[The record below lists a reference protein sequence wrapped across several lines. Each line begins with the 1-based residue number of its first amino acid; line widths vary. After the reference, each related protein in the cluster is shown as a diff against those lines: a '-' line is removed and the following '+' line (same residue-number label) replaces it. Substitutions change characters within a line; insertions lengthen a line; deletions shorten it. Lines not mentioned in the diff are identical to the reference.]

1 MPITVPEE
9 PLELHL
15 RRKILL
21 AYDNSEY
28 SKAVFQYALDNI
40 FVPNKDH
47 VALATVVDEEQSM
60 WLLAHN
66 SRAQNAENM
75 KRNRRLSLTE
85 HSEASDILKPLS
97 EDLASKGITS
107 NFYILKGDPKVQLV
121 KLAEHA
127 HVDLVVVGTRGLGLI
142 KRNLLGSVSEYVV
155 RNCECSVLVVKQK
168 PEKTDKPRSRPG
180 SPTNS
185 FSSTARRSL
194 QAPISLFRTLT
205 K

>member
-60 WLLAHN
+60 WLLTHT

-97 EDLASKGITS
+97 EDLASKGVR
-107 NFYILKGDPKVQLV
+107 NRDPKIQLV
-121 KLAEHA
+121 KLSEHA
-127 HVDLVVVGTRGLGLI
+127 HVDLVIVGTRGLGLL
-142 KRNLLGSVSEYVV
+142 KRGLLGSVSEYIV
-155 RNCECSVLVVKQK
+155 RHAECSVLVVKQK
-168 PEKTDKPRSRPG
+168 PEKPRSRPE
-180 SPTNS
+180 SPSGTS

>member
-1 MPITVPEE
+1 MVITVPEE

-40 FVPNKDH
+40 FIPNKDH
-47 VALATVVDEEQSM
+47 VALATVLDEEQSM

-107 NFYILKGDPKVQLV
+107 NFYILKGDPKIQLV
-121 KLAEHA
+121 KLSEHA
-127 HVDLVVVGTRGLGLI
+127 HVDLVIVGTRGLGLI

-155 RNCECSVLVVKQK
+155 RHAECSVLVVKQK
-168 PEKTDKPRSRPG
+168 PEKPKSRPE
-180 SPTNS
+180 SPSTTS

>member
-28 SKAVFQYALDNI
+28 S
-40 FVPNKDH
+40 KDH

-127 HVDLVVVGTRGLGLI
+127 HVDLVVVGTR
-142 KRNLLGSVSEYVV
+142 
-155 RNCECSVLVVKQK
+155 
-168 PEKTDKPRSRPG
+168 
-180 SPTNS
+180 
-185 FSSTARRSL
+185 
-194 QAPISLFRTLT
+194 
-205 K
+205 

>member
-47 VALATVVDEEQSM
+47 VALATVLDEEQSL
-60 WLLAHN
+60 WLLTHT

-75 KRNRRLSLTE
+75 KKNRRLSLTE

-107 NFYILKGDPKVQLV
+107 NYYILKGDPKIQLV
-121 KLAEHA
+121 KLSEHA
-127 HVDLVVVGTRGLGLI
+127 HVDMVIVGTRGLGLL
-142 KRNLLGSVSEYVV
+142 KRGLLGSVSEYIV
-155 RNCECSVLVVKQK
+155 RHAECSVLVVKQK
-168 PEKTDKPRSRPG
+168 PEKPRSRPE
-180 SPTNS
+180 SPSGTS

>member
-1 MPITVPEE
+1 MPINIPEK

-28 SKAVFQYALDNI
+28 SKAVFQYAMENI
-40 FVPNKDH
+40 FIPNKDH
-47 VALATVVDEEQSM
+47 VSLATVVDEEQSA
-60 WLLAHN
+60 WLLAN
-66 SRAQNAENM
+66 TSRAQNAENM
-75 KRNRRLSLTE
+75 KTNRRLSFTE
-85 HSEASDILKPLS
+85 HSEASEFLKPLS
-97 EDLASKGITS
+97 EELASKGVTS
-107 NFYILKGDPKVQLV
+107 NFYILKGDAKVQLV
-121 KLAEHA
+121 KLAENA
-127 HVDLVVVGTRGLGLI
+127 HVDMVIVGTRGLGLL

-168 PEKTDKPRSRPG
+168 SEKVKSPP
-180 SPTNS
+180 SPTS
-185 FSSTARRSL
+185 GTSTSYARRSL